1 MREREPESPTA
12 VSFNESVATRI
23 MPDKPAERGGSEG
36 GKLDEERQVEAAL
49 PAGDTTMKLSSA
61 GGTYGE
67 AKRLAEQLGG
77 DDLAF
82 PTLTVRRTV
91 LSFPFPGRVSRR
103 FGLSEWRVEKSA
115 RADKTCHCSQ
125 VPASLPSTA
134 LRRHGYMLPRRLPR
148 QIEPLFAGAGME
160 QQAAAGLVYGA
171 AGGGSLQ
178 SSAEQGRRL
187 TQLLDRGPEDGG
199 TEEELVPQPPSGA
212 PTAATGG
219 RTAAAQAAAQDVA
232 PAVAKVEG

>member
-23 MPDKPAERGGSEG
+23 MPDKPAEPGGSEG

-82 PTLTVRRTV
+82 PTLTVRRTI
-91 LSFPFPGRVSRR
+91 LSLPFPGRVSRR
-103 FGLSEWRVEKSA
+103 FGLLGLTR
-115 RADKTCHCSQ
+115 RA
-125 VPASLPSTA
+125 AA
-134 LRRHGYMLPRRLPR
+134 LRSRHRFRRQRCAATATCCPAACRARSSLCSRGLEWSSR
-148 QIEPLFAGAGME
+148 QRPGSCTARR
-160 QQAAAGLVYGA
+160 AAAHSSRALSKGA
-171 AGGGSLQ
+171 A
-178 SSAEQGRRL
+178 
-187 TQLLDRGPEDGG
+187 
-199 TEEELVPQPPSGA
+199 
-212 PTAATGG
+212 
-219 RTAAAQAAAQDVA
+219 
-232 PAVAKVEG
+232 